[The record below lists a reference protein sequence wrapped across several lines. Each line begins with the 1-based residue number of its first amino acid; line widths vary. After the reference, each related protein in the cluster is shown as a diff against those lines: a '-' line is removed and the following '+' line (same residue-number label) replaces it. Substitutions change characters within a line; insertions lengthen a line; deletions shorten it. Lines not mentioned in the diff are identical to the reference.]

1 MYNLLPG
8 WYDPPGP
15 ESVILRKTQKGWT
28 LYRERCTKRTISTYG
43 MIIWRWRIL
52 TGRSVRG
59 CIFIVISHVNK
70 KYVLQTLIFRPSLVK
85 VRGRVKLRKFDSNSN
100 SCSNSLLF
108 ALFQVKSGTCS
119 LFVELPTDI
128 RSYRID
134 ILKVFSLTYQVT
146 IQSHMLPTTV
156 SLLWAFRAINVNVF
170 KPC

>member
-1 MYNLLPG
+1 MNPVQRKMYKEDDIDIWDDNLKMEDSDG
-8 WYDPPGP
+8 QVGQGFYF
-15 ESVILRKTQKGWT
+15 
-28 LYRERCTKRTISTYG
+28 YC
-43 MIIWRWRIL
+43 
-52 TGRSVRG
+52 
-59 CIFIVISHVNK
+59 HVNK

-134 ILKVFSLTYQVT
+134 IFKVFSLTYQVT

-156 SLLWAFRAINVNVF
+156 SLL
-170 KPC
+170 

>member
-1 MYNLLPG
+1 MIWSAG
-8 WYDPPGP
+8 SWECDPPQNSERVNP
-15 ESVILRKTQKGWT
+15 VQRKMYKEDDIDIWDDNLKMEDSDGQVGQG
-28 LYRERCTKRTISTYG
+28 LYFYC
-43 MIIWRWRIL
+43 
-52 TGRSVRG
+52 
-59 CIFIVISHVNK
+59 HVNK

-134 ILKVFSLTYQVT
+134 IFKVFSLTYQVT